1 MLNILVG
8 DSKCLMSLMSKAYA
22 LAISSL
28 ASSWPI
34 TPNCKIPATT
44 IPYGPCTVCDDRRVP
59 WKQTLHAS
67 LRPMRTSEK
76 TFRERGRQK
85 LRARASGA
93 ADGLQCNCD
102 CGCPACLPGLCW
114 IEEEE
119 ESGGEKELLP
129 PALHSLGH
137 RSAHAHNHA
146 VHF

>member
-85 LRARASGA
+85 LRARERRGGRVAVQ
-93 ADGLQCNCD
+93 LRLRL
-102 CGCPACLPGLCW
+102 PCLPVW
-114 IEEEE
+114 T
-119 ESGGEKELLP
+119 LLD
-129 PALHSLGH
+129 
-137 RSAHAHNHA
+137 
-146 VHF
+146 